1 MGEKHQVAL
10 GKFTSAVTNPAV
22 LTYPDFNTDFILDID
37 KSKYGLGFALY
48 QQPQDQLR
56 VI

>member
-22 LTYPDFNTDFILDID
+22 LTDFNTDFILDID
-37 KSKYGLGFALY
+37 TSKYGLGFALY